1 MKYSISLLWAFSL
14 NMKERVL
21 KMKKRR
27 KYFLANAKTV
37 IATYSSTKFII
48 FCLLTQIFWNKLTHK
63 FIKVVWINLKFRIV
77 FYIFMLEIFMKI
89 IYSSIEPNSQWPT
102 FNGIHFFSLA
112 LMCFKHKPELT
123 LKKTFM
129 KNFYMNLSWWRLI
142 YGKIKLKFVCFTN
155 NNYRHQAC

>member
-1 MKYSISLLWAFSL
+1 MYEFLMSFFIKY
-14 NMKERVL
+14 ER
-21 KMKKRR
+21 KSFKNEKKKKILSSKCKNR
-27 KYFLANAKTV
+27 N
-37 IATYSSTKFII
+37 TYSSTKFII

-102 FNGIHFFSLA
+102 FDGIHFFSLA

-142 YGKIKLKFVCFTN
+142 YGKF
-155 NNYRHQAC
+155 